1 MSDEFDR
8 LEAELLRTLLD
19 HSPEVFLLVD
29 PAVPVIVGAR
39 GPAERL
45 LGRPVSYLAGLS
57 LDTLRPSITPP
68 RLAVLGA
75 AHLAQP
81 GQWMEMAVAGPEGA
95 TRVCSVWIAP
105 LGAPGRGLTLVR
117 LADVTERF
125 ELEQKLHEA
134 QQRAQKASAER
145 ARERLAHQERRRADL
160 LYIFAAG
167 LSHELNNPLAAALA
181 NFAAAQDICREAAE
195 RPSPENASEMH
206 ELMRDSQAALRR
218 LEAVVKKL
226 RQLEYT
232 PRVQALDV
240 AAWLRQRP
248 DLAGVEIAAPPALPA
263 HSDPL
268 LLERILV
275 PLLDNAR
282 RAVNGRPGILL
293 ALEKA
298 PDGFCLRL
306 EDSGPGIPADLA
318 ERVFDPFFTTR
329 PPGQGL
335 GLGLFFAR
343 HAAEQLGGELGL
355 APREGGGC
363 VFCATLPLDS
373 SAFAQGDA
381 VSSPY
386 ESLRTGVRS

>member
-1 MSDEFDR
+1 MSDAFEKHAADVAR
-8 LEAELLRTLLD
+8 LLLD
-19 HSPEVFLLVD
+19 CSPEVILLVD
-29 PAVPVIVGAR
+29 PVRLVILGAR
-39 GPAERL
+39 GPTEPM
-45 LGRPVSYLAGLS
+45 LGRPAAELAGLPFQA
-57 LDTLRPSITPP
+57 LRPALLPTHIAP
-68 RLAVLGA
+68 LGPI
-75 AHLAQP
+75 HLSQP
-81 GQWMEMAVAGPEGA
+81 GQWSELAVAGPQQLA
-95 TRVCSVWIAP
+95 RICSVWIAP
-105 LGAPGRGLTLVR
+105 LGAPGRDPVLVR

-125 ELEQKLHEA
+125 ELEQQLRQT
-134 QQRAQKASAER
+134 QQRAQQRSTER
-145 ARERLAHQERRRADL
+145 ARERLARQERRRADL

-181 NFAAAQDICREAAE
+181 NFVAAQDICRESAE
-195 RPSPENASEMH
+195 RPSPENAAEMH

-240 AAWLRQRP
+240 AAWLRQLP

-263 HSDPL
+263 HSDPI

-282 RAVNGRPGILL
+282 RALNGRPGIHLI
-293 ALEKA
+293 LENA
-298 PDGFCLRL
+298 NDGFCIRV
-306 EDSGPGIPADLA
+306 EDNGPGIAADLA

-343 HAAEQLGGELGL
+343 HAAEQLGGELTL
-355 APREGGGC
+355 TPRPGGSC
-363 VFCATLPLDS
+363 VFTASLPRDS
-373 SAFAQGDA
+373 SAFANQTKA
-381 VSSPY
+381 QSPY
-386 ESLRTGVRS
+386 ESLRTTSR